1 MKLKNTRSEIWDQKI
16 SVFKTDM
23 AEAARMA
30 NIFDFINSLPE
41 KFQTVIGER
50 GILLS
55 GGERQRIIL
64 ARVLARHPQI
74 LILDEATSAL
84 DNESEILI
92 QKAIE
97 NLRGKVTVLVI
108 AHRLSTVKASDKLIV
123 LDGGKIIEEGSPEE
137 LLKNKDSYFFKVYN
151 LRTT

>member
-1 MKLKNTRSEIWDQKI
+1 
-16 SVFKTDM
+16 M
-23 AEAARMA
+23 AHAAKMA
-30 NIFDFINSLPE
+30 NIYDFIESLPN
-41 KFQTVIGER
+41 KFDTVVGER

-55 GGERQRIIL
+55 GGQRQRIIL

-74 LILDEATSAL
+74 LVLDEATSAL
-84 DNESEILI
+84 DDESEILI

-97 NLRGKVTVLVI
+97 GLRGKITVLAI

-123 LDGGKIIEEGSPEE
+123 LDEGKIIEEGSPEE